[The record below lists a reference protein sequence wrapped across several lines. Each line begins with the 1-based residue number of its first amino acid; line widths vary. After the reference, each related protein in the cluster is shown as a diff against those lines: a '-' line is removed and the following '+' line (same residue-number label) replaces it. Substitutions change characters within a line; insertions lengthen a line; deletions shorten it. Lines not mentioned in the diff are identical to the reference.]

1 MTYIEL
7 CGCNQK
13 LKRSSGNCTFARHCW
28 ELKTCFTFFFRS
40 WQFPLIGSNPVTSR
54 LLTFSPLEA
63 EDWFKPYQVHSL
75 FPTKYV
81 KIPPK
86 EKKQD

>member
-1 MTYIEL
+1 M
-7 CGCNQK
+7 
-13 LKRSSGNCTFARHCW
+13 
-28 ELKTCFTFFFRS
+28 
-40 WQFPLIGSNPVTSR
+40 TSR

-86 EKKQD
+86 EKKQDWFVKIIYHKAALIDSGKEW